1 MRPQSAFA
9 ALLALLCAAS
19 SVRAQASLLDVLGA
33 SGAGRNLP
41 TPTSGPLLPAPM
53 SGPIDPAEYIVGPGD
68 LLQINLSGGVTRSW
82 EVMVSPE
89 GTLFLP
95 SVGSI
100 PVTGQSLLDA
110 RRAVLQRV
118 SSEYR
123 GVNIDLRLL
132 RPRTMLV
139 FIAGASSKLGPLE
152 VSAANR
158 VSEVLN
164 ESFFAPNA
172 SRRNVQLRRRT
183 PQGDVRIPI
192 DLTGFLLTGHMARN
206 PLLRDGDMLFLP
218 VALEQIAID
227 GAVGRPSSYELAP
240 GDSLS
245 TLFALAGGPLAN
257 AADQATLVQFR
268 DATHTDSVG
277 FWVSEVMTGHFD
289 LPLRGGDRVF
299 VYYRPGFHDLE
310 GAGILG
316 EVVRPGT
323 YPLDPGR
330 TKLSDLVR
338 ASGGFLPTADLAAL
352 RVFRANP
359 PAVGSDPEIVRL
371 TLLSRKEMT
380 ASEYEVLRA
389 RLTARREDYRLDWK
403 SLQKNPD
410 LDLTLRAGDVVRVD
424 KTVASVRV
432 EGEVRRPGL
441 VRFEKGRSVS
451 EYVRLTGGFSNRASR
466 GQVRITRAVTG
477 QTILARDISTL
488 EPGDLVWVPERG
500 ETANWENLKSILL
513 VLAQIATVIVAVR
526 R

>member
-1 MRPQSAFA
+1 MRRCRACA
-9 ALLALLCAAS
+9 ALLALLLVAPG
-19 SVRAQASLLDVLGA
+19 VRAQASLLDVLGA
-33 SGAGRNLP
+33 TGAGRNVP
-41 TPTSGPLLPAPM
+41 APSSGPLLPAPM
-53 SGPIDPAEYIVGPGD
+53 SGPIDPAEYTVGPGD
-68 LLQINLSGGVTRSW
+68 MLQVNLSGGVTRSW

-100 PVTGQSLLDA
+100 PVTGQSLLDT
-110 RRAVLQRV
+110 RRAVLQRI
-118 SSEYR
+118 SIEYR
-123 GVNIDLRLL
+123 GVNLDLRLL
-132 RPRTMLV
+132 RPRTLLV
-139 FIAGASSKLGPLE
+139 YLAGETSRPGAFE
-152 VSAANR
+152 VSAASR
-158 VSEVLN
+158 VSEVLT
-164 ESFFAPNA
+164 EPLFGPNA
-172 SRRNVQLRRRT
+172 SRRNVELRRRT
-183 PQGDVRIPI
+183 PQGEVSIRV
-192 DLTGFLLTGHMARN
+192 DLTRFRLTGHIARD
-206 PLLRDGDMLFLP
+206 PLLREGDVLFLP
-218 VALEQIAID
+218 IAGEKTAID
-227 GAVGRPSSYELAP
+227 GAVGRAASYELAQ

-277 FWVSEVMTGHFD
+277 FRVSDVATGHFD
-289 LPLRGGDRVF
+289 LALRGGDRVF

-323 YPLDPGR
+323 YPLKPGR

-359 PAVGSDPEIVRL
+359 PAVGADPEVVRL
-371 TLLSRKEMT
+371 SLLSRKEMT

-389 RLTARREDYRLDWK
+389 RLTARREDYRIDWN
-403 SLQKNPD
+403 SLQRNPD
-410 LDLTLRAGDVVRVD
+410 LDLMLRTGDIVRVD
-424 KTVASVRV
+424 KAVASVRV
-432 EGEVRRPGL
+432 EGEVLRPGL
-441 VRFEKGRSVS
+441 VRFEKGRNVN

-500 ETANWENLKSILL
+500 ETANWQNLQSILL
-513 VLAQIATVIVAVR
+513 VLAQIATVIIAVR